1 MRLSAAIAP
10 NDTPAPGPGSPR
22 LSLGDTKLSL
32 DAPKLSLRAWVIG
45 SANVLGDPGPRSDTS
60 GPKELPAAI
69 NTSEELVKP
78 CTNLGC
84 SLNTYK
90 PTRWPGGRCLRK
102 FTIALRA

>member
-1 MRLSAAIAP
+1 MRLSEVIASNDAA
-10 NDTPAPGPGSPR
+10 PAPGAPR

-32 DAPKLSLRAWVIG
+32 EAPKLSLRARVIG
-45 SANVLGDPGPRSDTS
+45 SANVFVGAGPRGDVS
-60 GPKELPAAI
+60 GPREVPAAI

-78 CTNLGC
+78 CTNLGR

-90 PTRWPGGRCLRK
+90 PTRWPRGRCLRK